1 MFGWFRKKSARIEP
15 EARWTVTVDDHSIRV
30 TDEAGMTR
38 ELVKSEL
45 SGILITTNDTGP
57 WGSDVWWQLF
67 GAEGQLACAFPVG
80 ATGDVVVVD
89 YLTALPGFDHREMI
103 KAMRST
109 ENAFFPV
116 WRRQV

>member
-1 MFGWFRKKSARIEP
+1 MFRWLKRKSGRIEP
-15 EARWTVTVDDHSIRV
+15 EARWTVTVDVHSIRV
-30 TDEAGMTR
+30 TDEAGVSR

-45 SGILITTNDTGP
+45 SGVLITTNDTGP
-57 WGSDVWWQLF
+57 GGADVWWQLF
-67 GAEGQLACAFPVG
+67 GAGEQLVCAFPLG

-116 WRRQV
+116 WRRHI